1 MYRLFSPHFL
11 DEETEAMQ
19 LSRLLQTTESL
30 KTTTPCF
37 FQDRFV
43 TN

>member
-19 LSRLLQTTESL
+19 VVGPKPQNLLKLQL
-30 KTTTPCF
+30 HA
-37 FQDRFV
+37 FQDKFV